1 VVFQFVISVLLII
14 SITIIST
21 QMSYVRNTDLGFN
34 KERTMLVRIDN
45 HDIGKT
51 RVQFKNSLEN
61 DPSVMSVSLMSGEPG
76 GFHDMYMFQ
85 SETKPDQKILI
96 NTEFADFEFVKALG
110 IKMLAGRELSASF
123 PTDSAG
129 SVLINHTAATFLG
142 YSPEQALGKWVR
154 NIQGDG
160 LQRRIVGVVED
171 FHFSSLKEKIGPMII
186 APNPDWRVAVIR
198 LRPGN
203 HLPSAINNIK
213 TQYASAAPGYPFEY
227 NFLDEQFNQLYKDD
241 MKQDNILSIFSGI
254 AILIACVGLFGLAS
268 YTAVKRTKE
277 IGVRK
282 VLGSSVQNIVVLL
295 SKDLLKPVLLGTLI
309 AVPIGYYAMNVWLQG
324 FIYRIKPQWW
334 MFAGA
339 ALAAILIALIT
350 VSFQAVKAA
359 LANPVKSIRTE

>member
-1 VVFQFVISVLLII
+1 
-14 SITIIST
+14 
-21 QMSYVRNTDLGFN
+21 
-34 KERTMLVRIDN
+34 
-45 HDIGKT
+45 
-51 RVQFKNSLEN
+51 
-61 DPSVMSVSLMSGEPG
+61 
-76 GFHDMYMFQ
+76 
-85 SETKPDQKILI
+85 
-96 NTEFADFEFVKALG
+96 
-110 IKMLAGRELSASF
+110 
-123 PTDSAG
+123 
-129 SVLINHTAATFLG
+129 
-142 YSPEQALGKWVR
+142 
-154 NIQGDG
+154 
-160 LQRRIVGVVED
+160 VGVVED